1 MRKRSVVLKT
11 KNLAFNEDE
20 ESIQA
25 DRKKIGLLMKGNTQM
40 TAALAQEIYYII
52 KMQNIRFQSM
62 EGLEFMDSIAQT
74 LTEKQMRSIRNQVAK
89 KQRNQKNKFRFFNIN
104 RGMITVL
111 FTAVFLICVAYLNW
125 NFILDIR
132 TNYEAYKLQCMMED
146 NARSARITQ
155 KWKEHQE
162 MEEAARRKKI
172 EDEEA
177 ALTAAIQMREP
188 EILVKFKSLHNA
200 NNDFAGWLTIGGTK
214 IDYPVM
220 SRQGDNNYYLNK
232 NFEQKEDKN
241 GLLILDYRCD
251 TLQSGQNFIIYGH
264 NMRSGVMFGTLKN
277 YKDKSFCEEH
287 KIIRFDSL
295 YEEAQYEVVAAML
308 SEVAYADEDVF
319 KYYNAIDMR
328 SEEDF
333 AEFKQNIEKNALYT
347 TGVDIEYGDTCL
359 LLSTCDKYK
368 EDGRF
373 VVIAKKIS

>member
-1 MRKRSVVLKT
+1 MKT

-20 ESIQA
+20 ESVQA
-25 DRKKIGLLMKGNTQM
+25 DRKKIGLLMKGNTKM

-62 EGLEFMDSIAQT
+62 EGLEFLDSITEA

-89 KQRNQKNKFRFFNIN
+89 KHRNQKNRFRFVNLN
-104 RGMITVL
+104 RGMVTIL

-146 NARSARITQ
+146 NDRSARITE
-155 KWKEHQE
+155 KWKQHQE

-177 ALTAAIQMREP
+177 ALAAAMQMAEP
-188 EILVKFKSLHNA
+188 EILVKFKPLHNA
-200 NNDFAGWLTIGGTK
+200 NSDFAGWLTIGGTK

-220 SRQGDNNYYLNK
+220 SRYGNNNYYLNK
-232 NFEQKEDKN
+232 NFQQKDDKN

-251 TLQSGQNFIIYGH
+251 TLQSGQNLIIYGH
-264 NMRSGVMFGTLKN
+264 NMRSGVMFGTLKK

-287 KIIRFDSL
+287 KIIKFDSL

-328 SEEDF
+328 NEEDF
-333 AEFKQNIEKNALYT
+333 AEFKQNIEENALYT

-359 LLSTCDKYK
+359 LLSTCDRYK